1 MKKKQLFA
9 VLLAGSMTVGMA
21 PAAAFAAE
29 DTGAGAAAAAEAQ
42 VTDDN
47 TDNTDNTDATDDS
60 TTADAEA
67 QKQAEADAQAA
78 AQAQAEAEA
87 QAAAEAE
94 AQKQAE
100 EQAAAEAEAQKQAEE
115 QAAAEAEAQK
125 KAEEQAAAEAAAKE
139 ATEKGT
145 IVTTET
151 ELNDAIKAAAAVD
164 TNVTTVA
171 QAKPTR
177 IVISGTIELTKSV
190 TIPPNKS
197 IALLG
202 KDEEAAIKRADSY
215 KGNLFEISANGALY
229 MAKKDPTEEDP
240 TTGTLTVDGS
250 LSDGSAVTGS
260 LIHIVEGASFSMT
273 TGVTLKNNN
282 STATGAAIFN
292 EGGKFILIG
301 GTVTGNKGDN
311 GAIYSTGI
319 ISVKKGEDATDAE
332 PSVTGNVKSD
342 GNTESNIVLAKG
354 GNIQIIS
361 RDKDENG
368 EPVKERI
375 TDQVKLGF
383 SVESPEEGYAAIING
398 TNEDIFKAALKIL
411 ASQYEGDK
419 EKFTVNETTGQL
431 DSAQEP
437 VVAPVVS
444 IKSTKWSSGTTATAV
459 ITSDKAGTYH
469 YICTAKE
476 DDSLTIDKC
485 TESGEIEANKDTEIK
500 LTGLSGKTAYLY
512 VWVDDDGTVSERQTA
527 KIVLTESDTK
537 KAPVITRANSK
548 WNSHTAATVTISSDK
563 SGQYYYKWV
572 TKGSKAPKFNTS
584 KKGTK
589 IAANTNT
596 EIKLTKLKEETAIDF
611 YVCVKDSNGKVS
623 KTKKISLDETKR
635 PANVK
640 WVKLEW
646 TSHVSAAVTIRSNF
660 SGTCYYTWVER
671 GDDGNSS
678 IPKKNTIKNK
688 LTVSKDRNF
697 TIYLNDLNTDKAID
711 LYLYIKPSKGTE
723 SGTKKIKLDQT
734 KRPAKGHT
742 PVTPPVTESI
752 VKGLSTDMEFYPNTF
767 YPFEVIGA
775 GTTNSDP
782 GEGDVKW
789 EPLYWSTSA
798 NPEDKDKHSTWKIG
812 STKGISKG
820 SKFSLYVFFQKWVY
834 TGGKWTETDTISSA
848 RYEFGSVPITITPS
862 AGAGANGTNGSGS
875 GEDGQTG
882 SDPDATVTGAASET
896 SSNGGNGTT
905 SRNAVSTADN
915 SPIGTMSAL
924 AVASILAGGYVIVRR
939 RKKDI

>member
-47 TDNTDNTDATDDS
+47 TDNTDATDDS
-60 TTADAEA
+60 ATADAEA
-67 QKQAEADAQAA
+67 QKQAEEQAA
-78 AQAQAEAEA
+78 AEAKAQAEA
-87 QAAAEAE
+87 QAAEEQKQAEEQAAAEAEAE

-100 EQAAAEAEAQKQAEE
+100 EQAAAEAEKD
-115 QAAAEAEAQK
+115 
-125 KAEEQAAAEAAAKE
+125 
-139 ATEKGT
+139 GLV
-145 IVTTET
+145 VTSQD
-151 ELNDAIKAAAAVD
+151 ELKAA
-164 TNVTTVA
+164 
-171 QAKPTR
+171 
-177 IVISGTIELTKSV
+177 ISKEDDLVNIIIDGKITLSETI
-190 TIPPNKS
+190 TIPAGKR
-197 IALLG
+197 IAIVG
-202 KDEEAAIKRADSY
+202 KDTSSVIARADGFGGTLFDV
-215 KGNLFEISANGALY
+215 KGELYTANQDATSAEGV
-229 MAKKDPTEEDP
+229 KP
-240 TTGTLTVDGS
+240 LTVDGTA
-250 LSDGSAVTGS
+250 SDGTKVTGS
-260 LIHIVEGASFSMT
+260 LVHVEENATFCMT

-282 STATGAAIFN
+282 SSEKGAAILN
-292 EGGKFILIG
+292 EGGKIILIG
-301 GTVTGNKGDN
+301 GTITGNKCDN
-311 GAIYSTGI
+311 GAVYSTGT
-319 ISVKKGEDATDAE
+319 ISVKKGAGAADTE
-332 PSVTGNVKSD
+332 PSVTENKTLD
-342 GNTESNIVLAKG
+342 GKADSNIVLSKG
-354 GNIQIIS
+354 GNIEIIS
-361 RDKDENG
+361 KIYKDNNG
-368 EPVKERI
+368 KEVDERI
-375 TDQVKLGF
+375 TGQVKLGF
-383 SVESPEEGYAAIING
+383 SVEDPEDGYAAITNG

-437 VVAPVVS
+437 VAVPVVS

-469 YICTAKE
+469 YICTANE

-485 TESGEIEANKDTEIK
+485 TESGEIKANKETEIK
-500 LTGLSGKTAYLY
+500 LSGLSGKTAYLY
-512 VWVDDDGTVSERQTA
+512 VWVDGDGTVSERQKA

-537 KAPVITRANSK
+537 KAPVITKANSK

-563 SGQYYYKWV
+563 AGQYYYKWV

-584 KKGTK
+584 KKGTE

-623 KTKKISLDETKR
+623 KTKKISLNEAKR

-640 WVKLEW
+640 WVKFKW
-646 TSHVSAAVTIRSNF
+646 INHDSASLTFRSNF

-671 GDDGNSS
+671 RDDGKPIKLEKDAIKTKQS
-678 IPKKNTIKNK
+678 INK
-688 LTVSKDRNF
+688 DENF
-697 TIYLNDLNTDKAID
+697 IISLNDLNTNKAVD

-723 SGTKKIKLDQT
+723 SGTKRIKLDQT
-734 KRPAKGHT
+734 KRPTADT
-742 PVTPPVTESI
+742 PTPTPADNHKPETPSVTESI
-752 VKGLSTDMEFYPNTF
+752 VKGLSTNMEFYPNTF

-862 AGAGANGTNGSGS
+862 AGAGANGANGSG
-875 GEDGQTG
+875 GQTG
-882 SDPDATVTGAASET
+882 SDPDATVTGAASAT
-896 SSNGGNGTT
+896 SANGGNGTT

>member
-47 TDNTDNTDATDDS
+47 TDNTDATDDS
-60 TTADAEA
+60 ATADAEA

-78 AQAQAEAEA
+78 AQAQAEADA

-115 QAAAEAEAQK
+115 QAAAEA
-125 KAEEQAAAEAAAKE
+125 AAKE

-151 ELNDAIKAAAAVD
+151 ELTEAIKAAAAVD

-177 IVISGTIELTKSV
+177 IVVSGTIELTKSV

-240 TTGTLTVDGS
+240 TTGTLTIDGS

-282 STATGAAIFN
+282 STATGAAVFN

-301 GTVTGNKGDN
+301 GTVTGNKGDS

-342 GNTESNIVLAKG
+342 GETESNIVLAKG

-361 RDKDENG
+361 KDTDENG

-375 TDQVKLGF
+375 TDKVKLGF
-383 SVESPEEGYAAIING
+383 SVESPEEGYAAITNG
-398 TNEDIFKAALKIL
+398 TNEDIFKAALKVL
-411 ASQYEGDK
+411 AKQYEGDQK
-419 EKFTVNETTGQL
+419 KFIVEEATGKLVAVSEEPTPTPTT
-431 DSAQEP
+431 SVEP
-437 VVAPVVS
+437 
-444 IKSTKWSSGTTATAV
+444 TATP
-459 ITSDKAGTYH
+459 TP
-469 YICTAKE
+469 
-476 DDSLTIDKC
+476 
-485 TESGEIEANKDTEIK
+485 
-500 LTGLSGKTAYLY
+500 
-512 VWVDDDGTVSERQTA
+512 
-527 KIVLTESDTK
+527 TK
-537 KAPVITRANSK
+537 KP
-548 WNSHTAATVTISSDK
+548 TATPT
-563 SGQYYYKWV
+563 
-572 TKGSKAPKFNTS
+572 
-584 KKGTK
+584 
-589 IAANTNT
+589 
-596 EIKLTKLKEETAIDF
+596 LTKASLRWTGSSWRDYSSATITCIIGADGICNYTWK
-611 YVCVKDSNGKVS
+611 VKDSKEVGGSGKLNIKADKAFDIELNNLPNKEIEVYITAKDSKGNDILLQATIKGVVKTAKSFKVS
-623 KTKKISLDETKR
+623 LPESKR
-635 PANVK
+635 PATPTPKQPTPTDTPNAYIPDVK
-640 WVKLEW
+640 
-646 TSHVSAAVTIRSNF
+646 
-660 SGTCYYTWVER
+660 
-671 GDDGNSS
+671 
-678 IPKKNTIKNK
+678 
-688 LTVSKDRNF
+688 
-697 TIYLNDLNTDKAID
+697 
-711 LYLYIKPSKGTE
+711 
-723 SGTKKIKLDQT
+723 
-734 KRPAKGHT
+734 
-742 PVTPPVTESI
+742 ESI
-752 VKGLSTDMEFYPNTF
+752 LQGLDTAMEFYPNTF
-767 YPFEVIGA
+767 YPFKVIGA
-775 GTTNSDP
+775 GTTNTNPS
-782 GEGDVKW
+782 EGDVKW

-862 AGAGANGTNGSGS
+862 AGAGANGANGSG
-875 GEDGQTG
+875 GQTG
-882 SDPDATVTGAASET
+882 SDPDATVTGAASAT
-896 SSNGGNGTT
+896 SANGGNGTT

>member
-47 TDNTDNTDATDDS
+47 TDNSDATDDS
-60 TTADAEA
+60 ATADAEA

-100 EQAAAEAEAQKQAEE
+100 EQAAAEAKAQAEAQAAEEQKQAEE

-125 KAEEQAAAEAAAKE
+125 QAEEQAAAEA
-139 ATEKGT
+139 EKDGLV
-145 IVTTET
+145 VTSQD
-151 ELNDAIKAAAAVD
+151 ELKAA
-164 TNVTTVA
+164 
-171 QAKPTR
+171 
-177 IVISGTIELTKSV
+177 ISKEDDLVNIIIDGKITLSETI
-190 TIPPNKS
+190 TIPAGKR
-197 IALLG
+197 IAIVG
-202 KDEEAAIKRADSY
+202 KDTSSVIARAD
-215 KGNLFEISANGALY
+215 GFG
-229 MAKKDPTEEDP
+229 
-240 TTGTLTVDGS
+240 GTLFDVKGELYTANQDATSAEDVKSLSVDGTA
-250 LSDGSAVTGS
+250 SDGTKVTGS
-260 LIHIVEGASFSMT
+260 LVHVEENATFCMT

-282 STATGAAIFN
+282 SSEKGAAILN
-292 EGGKFILIG
+292 EGGKIILIG
-301 GTVTGNKGDN
+301 GTITGNKCDN
-311 GAIYSTGI
+311 GAVYSTGT
-319 ISVKKGEDATDAE
+319 ISVKKGAGAADTE
-332 PSVTGNVKSD
+332 PSVTENKTLD
-342 GNTESNIVLAKG
+342 GKADSNIVLSKG
-354 GNIQIIS
+354 GNIEIIS
-361 RDKDENG
+361 NKDDNG
-368 EPVKERI
+368 KEVDERI
-375 TDQVKLGF
+375 TGQVKLGF
-383 SVESPEEGYAAIING
+383 SVEDPEDGYAAITNG
-398 TNEDIFKAALKIL
+398 TSEDIFKEALEIL
-411 ASQYEGDK
+411 ASQYEGDT

-431 DSAQEP
+431 DSVQEP

-459 ITSDKAGTYH
+459 INSDKAGTYH

-500 LTGLSGKTAYLY
+500 LSGLSGKTAYLY
-512 VWVDDDGTVSERQTA
+512 VWVDDDGTVSETPAKATITLKQDNEKPDDNKTA
-527 KIVLTESDTK
+527 PKITTASFSEWKS
-537 KAPVITRANSK
+537 ISK
-548 WNSHTAATVTISSDK
+548 ATVTVCSDK
-563 SGQYYYKWV
+563 KGWCYYQVVKHGTEV
-572 TKGSKAPKFNTS
+572 TKIDTS
-584 KKGTK
+584 GKGTD
-589 IAANTNT
+589 IEANENKTITLKDLDTKN
-596 EIKLTKLKEETAIDF
+596 KLDV
-611 YVCVKDSNGKVS
+611 YVCVKDSNGNVS
-623 KTKKISLDETKR
+623 ALKKIALDQSKR
-635 PANVK
+635 PTPTPTPATKIDIK
-640 WVKLEW
+640 WTAFEW
-646 TSHVSAAVTIRSNF
+646 TSHDSASVTLRSSV

-671 GDDGNSS
+671 GDDGTSS
-678 IPKKNTIKNK
+678 TPKKDAIKNK
-688 LTVSKDRNF
+688 QAISKDKNF
-697 TIYLNDLNTDKAID
+697 TIYLNDLDTDIAID
-711 LYLYIKPSKGTE
+711 LYFYIKPSKGTE
-723 SGTKKIKLDQT
+723 SGIKKVKLDQS

-742 PVTPPVTESI
+742 PVTPSVTESI

-789 EPLYWSTSA
+789 EPLYWSTSS

-812 STKGISKG
+812 STRGISKG

-834 TGGKWTETDTISSA
+834 TGGKWVETDTISSA

-862 AGAGANGTNGSGS
+862 AGAGANGANGSG
-875 GEDGQTG
+875 GQAG
-882 SDPDATVTGAASET
+882 SDPDATVTGAASAT

>member
-47 TDNTDNTDATDDS
+47 TDNTDATDDS
-60 TTADAEA
+60 ATADAEA

-78 AQAQAEAEA
+78 AQAQAEAKAQAEAEAQKQAEEQAAAEAKAQAEA
-87 QAAAEAE
+87 QAAEEQKQAEEQAAAEAEAE

-100 EQAAAEAEAQKQAEE
+100 EQAAAEAEKD
-115 QAAAEAEAQK
+115 
-125 KAEEQAAAEAAAKE
+125 
-139 ATEKGT
+139 GLV
-145 IVTTET
+145 VTSQD
-151 ELNDAIKAAAAVD
+151 ELKAA
-164 TNVTTVA
+164 
-171 QAKPTR
+171 
-177 IVISGTIELTKSV
+177 ISKEDDLVNIIIDGKITLSETI
-190 TIPPNKS
+190 TIPAGKR
-197 IALLG
+197 IAIVG
-202 KDEEAAIKRADSY
+202 KDTSSVIARADGFGGTLFDV
-215 KGNLFEISANGALY
+215 KGELYTANQDATSAEGV
-229 MAKKDPTEEDP
+229 KP
-240 TTGTLTVDGS
+240 LTVDGTA
-250 LSDGSAVTGS
+250 SDGTKVTGS
-260 LIHIVEGASFSMT
+260 LVHVEENATFCMT

-282 STATGAAIFN
+282 SSEKGAAILN
-292 EGGKFILIG
+292 EGGKIILIG
-301 GTVTGNKGDN
+301 GTITGNKCDN
-311 GAIYSTGI
+311 GAVYSTGT
-319 ISVKKGEDATDAE
+319 ISVKKGAGAADTE
-332 PSVTGNVKSD
+332 PSVTENKTLD
-342 GNTESNIVLAKG
+342 GKADSNIVLSKG
-354 GNIQIIS
+354 GNIEIIS
-361 RDKDENG
+361 KIYKDNNG
-368 EPVKERI
+368 KEVDERI
-375 TDQVKLGF
+375 TGQVKLGF
-383 SVESPEEGYAAIING
+383 SVEDPEDGYAAITNG

-437 VVAPVVS
+437 VAAPVVS

-469 YICTAKE
+469 YICTANE

-485 TESGEIEANKDTEIK
+485 TESGEIKANKETEIK
-500 LTGLSGKTAYLY
+500 LSGLSGKTAYLY
-512 VWVDDDGTVSERQTA
+512 VWVDGDGTVSERQKA

-537 KAPVITRANSK
+537 KAPVITKANSK

-563 SGQYYYKWV
+563 AGQYYYKWV

-584 KKGTK
+584 KKGTE

-623 KTKKISLDETKR
+623 KTKKISLNEAKR

-640 WVKLEW
+640 WVKFKW
-646 TSHVSAAVTIRSNF
+646 INHDSASLTFRSNF

-671 GDDGNSS
+671 RDDGKPIKLEKDAIKTKQS
-678 IPKKNTIKNK
+678 INK
-688 LTVSKDRNF
+688 DENF
-697 TIYLNDLNTDKAID
+697 IISLNDLNTNKAVD

-723 SGTKKIKLDQT
+723 SGTKRIKLDQT
-734 KRPAKGHT
+734 KRPTADT
-742 PVTPPVTESI
+742 PTPTPADNHKPETPSVTESI
-752 VKGLSTDMEFYPNTF
+752 VKGLSTNMEFYPNTF

-862 AGAGANGTNGSGS
+862 AGAGANGANGSG
-875 GEDGQTG
+875 GQTG
-882 SDPDATVTGAASET
+882 SDPDATVTGAASAT
-896 SSNGGNGTT
+896 SANGGNGTT

>member
-29 DTGAGAAAAAEAQ
+29 DTGAGAVAAAEAQ

-47 TDNTDNTDATDDS
+47 TDNTEATDDS
-60 TTADAEA
+60 ATADAEA

-78 AQAQAEAEA
+78 AQAQAEAKAQAEAEAQKQAEEQAAAEAKAQAEA
-87 QAAAEAE
+87 QAAEEQKQAEEQAAAEAEAE

-100 EQAAAEAEAQKQAEE
+100 EQAAAEAEKD
-115 QAAAEAEAQK
+115 
-125 KAEEQAAAEAAAKE
+125 
-139 ATEKGT
+139 GLV
-145 IVTTET
+145 VTSQD
-151 ELNDAIKAAAAVD
+151 ELKAA
-164 TNVTTVA
+164 
-171 QAKPTR
+171 
-177 IVISGTIELTKSV
+177 ISKEDDLVNIIIDGKITLSETI
-190 TIPPNKS
+190 TIPAGKR
-197 IALLG
+197 IAIVG
-202 KDEEAAIKRADSY
+202 KDTSSVIARADGFGGTLFDV
-215 KGNLFEISANGALY
+215 KGELYTANQDATSAEGV
-229 MAKKDPTEEDP
+229 KP
-240 TTGTLTVDGS
+240 LTVDGTA
-250 LSDGSAVTGS
+250 SDGTKVTGS
-260 LIHIVEGASFSMT
+260 LVHVEENATFCMT

-282 STATGAAIFN
+282 SSEKGAAILN
-292 EGGKFILIG
+292 EGGKIILIG
-301 GTVTGNKGDN
+301 GTITGNKCDN
-311 GAIYSTGI
+311 GAVYSTGT
-319 ISVKKGEDATDAE
+319 ISVKKGAGAADTE
-332 PSVTGNVKSD
+332 PSVTENKTLD
-342 GNTESNIVLAKG
+342 GKADSNIVLSKG
-354 GNIQIIS
+354 GNIEIIS
-361 RDKDENG
+361 KIYKDNNG
-368 EPVKERI
+368 KEVDERI
-375 TDQVKLGF
+375 TGQVKLGF
-383 SVESPEEGYAAIING
+383 SVEDPEDGYAAITNG

-437 VVAPVVS
+437 VAAPVVS

-469 YICTAKE
+469 YICTANE

-485 TESGEIEANKDTEIK
+485 TESGEIKANKETEIK
-500 LTGLSGKTAYLY
+500 LSGLSGKTAYLY
-512 VWVDDDGTVSERQTA
+512 VWVDGDGTVSERQKA

-537 KAPVITRANSK
+537 KAPVITKANSK

-563 SGQYYYKWV
+563 AGQYYYKWV

-584 KKGTK
+584 KKGTE

-623 KTKKISLDETKR
+623 KTKKISLNEAKR

-640 WVKLEW
+640 WVKFKW
-646 TSHVSAAVTIRSNF
+646 INHDSASLTFRSNF

-671 GDDGNSS
+671 RDDGKPIKLEKDAIKTKQS
-678 IPKKNTIKNK
+678 INK
-688 LTVSKDRNF
+688 DENF
-697 TIYLNDLNTDKAID
+697 IISLNDLNTNKAVD

-723 SGTKKIKLDQT
+723 SGTKRIKLDQT
-734 KRPAKGHT
+734 KRPTADT
-742 PVTPPVTESI
+742 PTPTPADNHKPETPSVTESI
-752 VKGLSTDMEFYPNTF
+752 VKGLSTNMEFYPNTF

-775 GTTNSDP
+775 GTTNPDP

-862 AGAGANGTNGSGS
+862 AGAGANGANGSG
-875 GEDGQTG
+875 GQTG

-905 SRNAVSTADN
+905 SKNAVSTADN

>member
-47 TDNTDNTDATDDS
+47 TDNTDATDDS
-60 TTADAEA
+60 ATADAEA

-78 AQAQAEAEA
+78 AQAQAEAKAQAEAEAQKQAEEQAAAEAKAQAEA
-87 QAAAEAE
+87 QAAEEQKQAEEQAAAEAEAE

-100 EQAAAEAEAQKQAEE
+100 EQAAAEAEKD
-115 QAAAEAEAQK
+115 
-125 KAEEQAAAEAAAKE
+125 
-139 ATEKGT
+139 GLV
-145 IVTTET
+145 VTSQD
-151 ELNDAIKAAAAVD
+151 ELKAA
-164 TNVTTVA
+164 
-171 QAKPTR
+171 
-177 IVISGTIELTKSV
+177 ISKEDDLVNIIIDGKITLSETI
-190 TIPPNKS
+190 TIPAGKR
-197 IALLG
+197 IAIVG
-202 KDEEAAIKRADSY
+202 KDTSSVIARADGFGGTLFDV
-215 KGNLFEISANGALY
+215 KGELYTANQDATSAEGV
-229 MAKKDPTEEDP
+229 KP
-240 TTGTLTVDGS
+240 LTVDGTA
-250 LSDGSAVTGS
+250 SDGTKVTGS
-260 LIHIVEGASFSMT
+260 LVHVEENATFCMT

-282 STATGAAIFN
+282 SSEKGAAILN
-292 EGGKFILIG
+292 EGGKIILIG
-301 GTVTGNKGDN
+301 GTITGNKCDN
-311 GAIYSTGI
+311 GAVYSTGT
-319 ISVKKGEDATDAE
+319 ISVKKGAGAADTE
-332 PSVTGNVKSD
+332 PSVTENKTLD
-342 GNTESNIVLAKG
+342 GKADSNIVLSKG
-354 GNIQIIS
+354 GNIEIIS
-361 RDKDENG
+361 KIYKDNNG
-368 EPVKERI
+368 KEVDERI
-375 TDQVKLGF
+375 TGQVKLGF
-383 SVESPEEGYAAIING
+383 SVEDPEDGYAAITNG

-437 VVAPVVS
+437 VAVPVVS

-469 YICTAKE
+469 YICTANE

-485 TESGEIEANKDTEIK
+485 TESGEIKANKETEIK
-500 LTGLSGKTAYLY
+500 LSGLSGKTAYLY
-512 VWVDDDGTVSERQTA
+512 VWVDGDGTVSERQKA

-537 KAPVITRANSK
+537 KAPVITKANSK

-563 SGQYYYKWV
+563 TGQYYYKWV

-584 KKGTK
+584 KKGTE

-623 KTKKISLDETKR
+623 KTKKISLNEAKR

-640 WVKLEW
+640 WVKFKW
-646 TSHVSAAVTIRSNF
+646 INHDSASLTFRSNF

-671 GDDGNSS
+671 RDDGKPIKLEKDAIKTKQS
-678 IPKKNTIKNK
+678 INK
-688 LTVSKDRNF
+688 DENF
-697 TIYLNDLNTDKAID
+697 IISLNDLNTNKAVD

-723 SGTKKIKLDQT
+723 SGTKRIKLDQT
-734 KRPAKGHT
+734 KRPTADT
-742 PVTPPVTESI
+742 PTPTPADNHKPETPSVTESI
-752 VKGLSTDMEFYPNTF
+752 VKGLSTNMEFYPNTF

-862 AGAGANGTNGSGS
+862 AGAGANGANGSG
-875 GEDGQTG
+875 GQTG
-882 SDPDATVTGAASET
+882 SDPDATVTGAASAT
-896 SSNGGNGTT
+896 SANGGNGTT

>member
-47 TDNTDNTDATDDS
+47 TDNTDATDDS
-60 TTADAEA
+60 ATADAEA

-78 AQAQAEAEA
+78 AQAQAEADA

-100 EQAAAEAEAQKQAEE
+100 EQAAAEAKAQAEAQAAEEQKQAEEQAAAEAEAEAQKQAEE
-115 QAAAEAEAQK
+115 QAAAEAEK
-125 KAEEQAAAEAAAKE
+125 D
-139 ATEKGT
+139 GLV
-145 IVTTET
+145 VTSQD
-151 ELNDAIKAAAAVD
+151 ELKAA
-164 TNVTTVA
+164 
-171 QAKPTR
+171 
-177 IVISGTIELTKSV
+177 ISKEDDLVNIIIDGKITLSETI
-190 TIPPNKS
+190 TIPAGKR
-197 IALLG
+197 IAIVG
-202 KDEEAAIKRADSY
+202 KDTSSVIARADGFGGTLFDV
-215 KGNLFEISANGALY
+215 KGELYTANQDATSAEGV
-229 MAKKDPTEEDP
+229 KP
-240 TTGTLTVDGS
+240 LTVDGTA
-250 LSDGSAVTGS
+250 SDGTKVTGS
-260 LIHIVEGASFSMT
+260 LVHVEENATFCMT

-282 STATGAAIFN
+282 SSEKGAAILN
-292 EGGKFILIG
+292 EGGKIILIG
-301 GTVTGNKGDN
+301 GTITGNKCDN
-311 GAIYSTGI
+311 GAVYSTGT
-319 ISVKKGEDATDAE
+319 ISVKKGAGAADTE
-332 PSVTGNVKSD
+332 PSVTENKTLD
-342 GNTESNIVLAKG
+342 GKADSNIVLSKG
-354 GNIQIIS
+354 GNIEIIS
-361 RDKDENG
+361 KIYKDNNG
-368 EPVKERI
+368 KEVDERI
-375 TDQVKLGF
+375 TGQVKLGF
-383 SVESPEEGYAAIING
+383 SVEDPEDGYAAITNG

-437 VVAPVVS
+437 VAAPVVS

-469 YICTAKE
+469 YICTANE

-485 TESGEIEANKDTEIK
+485 TESGEIKANKETEIK
-500 LTGLSGKTAYLY
+500 LSGLSGKTAYLY
-512 VWVDDDGTVSERQTA
+512 VWVDGDGTVSERQKA

-537 KAPVITRANSK
+537 KAPVITKASSK

-563 SGQYYYKWV
+563 AGQYYYKWV

-584 KKGTK
+584 KKGTE

-623 KTKKISLDETKR
+623 KTKKISLNEAKR

-640 WVKLEW
+640 WIKLEW

-688 LTVSKDRNF
+688 LTVSKDKNF

-734 KRPAKGHT
+734 KRPAKSDDNHT
-742 PVTPPVTESI
+742 PVTPPVTDSI
-752 VKGLSTDMEFYPNTF
+752 VKGLSTNMEFYPNTF

-798 NPEDKDKHSTWKIG
+798 KPEDKDKHSTWKIG

-862 AGAGANGTNGSGS
+862 AGAGANGANGSG
-875 GEDGQTG
+875 GQTG

>member
-47 TDNTDNTDATDDS
+47 TDNTDATDDS
-60 TTADAEA
+60 ATADAEA

-78 AQAQAEAEA
+78 AQAQAEAKAQAEAEAQKQAEEQAAAEAKAQAEA
-87 QAAAEAE
+87 QAAEEQKQAEEQAAAEAEAE

-100 EQAAAEAEAQKQAEE
+100 EQAAAEAEKD
-115 QAAAEAEAQK
+115 
-125 KAEEQAAAEAAAKE
+125 
-139 ATEKGT
+139 GLV
-145 IVTTET
+145 VTSQD
-151 ELNDAIKAAAAVD
+151 ELKAA
-164 TNVTTVA
+164 
-171 QAKPTR
+171 
-177 IVISGTIELTKSV
+177 ISKEDDLVNIIIDGKITLSETI
-190 TIPPNKS
+190 TIPAGKR
-197 IALLG
+197 IAIVG
-202 KDEEAAIKRADSY
+202 KDTSSVIARADGFGGTLFDV
-215 KGNLFEISANGALY
+215 KGELYTANQDATSAEGV
-229 MAKKDPTEEDP
+229 KP
-240 TTGTLTVDGS
+240 LTVDGTA
-250 LSDGSAVTGS
+250 SDGTKVTGS
-260 LIHIVEGASFSMT
+260 LVHVEENATFCMT

-282 STATGAAIFN
+282 SSEKGAAILN
-292 EGGKFILIG
+292 EGGKIILIG
-301 GTVTGNKGDN
+301 GTITGNKCDN
-311 GAIYSTGI
+311 GAVYSTGT
-319 ISVKKGEDATDAE
+319 ISVKKGAGAADTE
-332 PSVTGNVKSD
+332 PSVTENKTLD
-342 GNTESNIVLAKG
+342 GKADSNIVLSKG
-354 GNIQIIS
+354 GNIEIIS
-361 RDKDENG
+361 KIYKDNNG
-368 EPVKERI
+368 KEVDERI
-375 TDQVKLGF
+375 TGQVKLGF
-383 SVESPEEGYAAIING
+383 SVEDPEDGYAAITNG

-437 VVAPVVS
+437 VAVPVVS

-469 YICTAKE
+469 YICTANE

-485 TESGEIEANKDTEIK
+485 TESGEIKANKETEIK
-500 LTGLSGKTAYLY
+500 LSGLSGKTAYLY
-512 VWVDDDGTVSERQTA
+512 VWVDGDGTVSERQKA

-537 KAPVITRANSK
+537 KAPVITKANSK

-563 SGQYYYKWV
+563 AGQYYYKWV

-584 KKGTK
+584 KKGTE

-623 KTKKISLDETKR
+623 KTKKISLNEAKR

-640 WVKLEW
+640 WVKFKW
-646 TSHVSAAVTIRSNF
+646 INHDSASLTFRSNF

-671 GDDGNSS
+671 RDDGKPIKLEKDAIKTKQS
-678 IPKKNTIKNK
+678 INK
-688 LTVSKDRNF
+688 DENF
-697 TIYLNDLNTDKAID
+697 IISLNDLNTNKAVD

-723 SGTKKIKLDQT
+723 SGTKRIKLDQT
-734 KRPAKGHT
+734 KRPTADT
-742 PVTPPVTESI
+742 PTPTPADNHKPETPSVTESI
-752 VKGLSTDMEFYPNTF
+752 VKGLSTNMEFYPNTF

-862 AGAGANGTNGSGS
+862 AGAGANGANGSG
-875 GEDGQTG
+875 GQTG
-882 SDPDATVTGAASET
+882 SDPDATVTGAASAT
-896 SSNGGNGTT
+896 SANGGNGTT